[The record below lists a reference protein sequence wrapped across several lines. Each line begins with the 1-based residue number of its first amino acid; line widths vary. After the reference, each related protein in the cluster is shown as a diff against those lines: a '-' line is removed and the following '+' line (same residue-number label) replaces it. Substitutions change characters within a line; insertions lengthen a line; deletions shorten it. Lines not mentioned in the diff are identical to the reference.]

1 MPDVRFGS
9 QADICAATSHV
20 RFAPNCDRESGLP
33 QTVMSA
39 LPPKADICGAKAD
52 VRFGPIADIRQ
63 KEDRLA
69 AVFRNCCVLVMRKS
83 IASGHWQ
90 TEALFFEFFPY
101 PFKLLV
107 V

>member
-1 MPDVRFGS
+1 MPPRCWLAQSDG
-9 QADICAATSHV
+9 AHGGLTSPPSMRKFQRV
-20 RFAPNCDRESGLP
+20 SNLP
-33 QTVMSA
+33 ASPSRWTLVQYGTGPMSA
-39 LPPKADICGAKAD
+39 LGQKRTLADLK
-52 VRFGPIADIRQ
+52 R
-63 KEDRLA
+63 KDRLA
-69 AVFRNCCVLVMRKS
+69 AVFRNCCVLVMTRS